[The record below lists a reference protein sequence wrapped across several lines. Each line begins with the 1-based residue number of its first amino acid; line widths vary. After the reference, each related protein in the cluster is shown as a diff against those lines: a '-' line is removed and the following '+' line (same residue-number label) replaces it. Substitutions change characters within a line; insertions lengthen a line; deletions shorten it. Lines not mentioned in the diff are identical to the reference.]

1 MNKQQKIP
9 KIIHYCWFGRG
20 SMPEIVDKCIAT
32 WKEKCPDYEI
42 KLWNEDNFNVDLL
55 KFTSEAY
62 KQKKFA
68 FVSDVA
74 RLWAVYNYGGIYLDV
89 DVLLRA
95 PLDEWLNYEA
105 VFIGEDTQ
113 CIATGLGFAAVKK
126 NKIVKAMLD
135 DYNDREFIMEPCPIL
150 NTKVFINLYPEIEFF
165 YESRTI
171 SDELM
176 LIGVE
181 HRGKYLKHL
190 YMGSWCEDK
199 KKEIDADDKPSTFFQ
214 IARWKFVCFFRQ
226 PKVIKYMKE
235 HNNPFTKIYLLFA
248 YDFIEKGFSYY
259 FKKAFKKVFRK

>member
-20 SMPEIVDKCIAT
+20 AIPEVVDKCIAT
-32 WKEKCPDYEI
+32 WREKCPDYEI

-55 KFTSEAY
+55 KFTSDAY

-95 PLDEWLNYEA
+95 PLDEWLNYDT

-113 CIATGLGFAAVKK
+113 CINTGLGFAAVKN

-135 DYNDREFIMEPCPIL
+135 DYNDREFVMKPCTIL
-150 NTKVFINLYPEIEFF
+150 NTKIFINLYHEIE
-165 YESRTI
+165 
-171 SDELM
+171 
-176 LIGVE
+176 
-181 HRGKYLKHL
+181 
-190 YMGSWCEDK
+190 
-199 KKEIDADDKPSTFFQ
+199 
-214 IARWKFVCFFRQ
+214 
-226 PKVIKYMKE
+226 
-235 HNNPFTKIYLLFA
+235 
-248 YDFIEKGFSYY
+248 
-259 FKKAFKKVFRK
+259 